1 MKFYLD
7 TEFLHTSRTIDLISI
22 GIMAEDGREYYAVCQ
37 DAPWERIIAHDWLME
52 NVVES
57 MLKSGS
63 VLFERNP
70 AVPADL
76 GRLTANPDHRDV
88 KQHFMIRREVMTFLL
103 RHNDGFPPELWGWY
117 SGFDYVVL
125 SQLFGTMADY
135 PSSLPM
141 WINDLR
147 QETERLGVYQSL
159 PVQAGGLHNALED
172 AKWNKQVG
180 EYLTGVAAARV

>member
-1 MKFYLD
+1 MKFYVD

-22 GIMAEDGREYYAVCQ
+22 GIVAEDGREYYAVCE
-37 DAPWERIIAHDWLME
+37 DAPWDRIRKNSWLAE
-52 NVVES
+52 NVVPQLG
-57 MLKSGS
+57 M
-63 VLFERNP
+63 NP
-70 AVPADL
+70 QGPHHPDL
-76 GRLTANPDHRDV
+76 
-88 KQHFMIRREVMTFLL
+88 KQHFMIRREVMSFLL

-135 PSSLPM
+135 PKSLPM

-147 QETERLGVYQSL
+147 QETERLGVYHSL
-159 PVQAGGLHNALED
+159 PVQAEGQHHALQD